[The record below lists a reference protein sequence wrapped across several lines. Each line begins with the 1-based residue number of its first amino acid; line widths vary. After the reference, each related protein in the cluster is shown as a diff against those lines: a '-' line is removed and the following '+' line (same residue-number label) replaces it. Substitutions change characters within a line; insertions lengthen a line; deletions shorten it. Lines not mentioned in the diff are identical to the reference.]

1 VQLPGFEYL
10 EPRDLSEALE
20 LLDDYG
26 ADCAVL
32 AGGTDLIVRMKQR
45 LKTPRFLM
53 SLKHLKEL
61 AYVREADGFLK
72 IGSATPLAAIT
83 ASEIVKLKFS
93 GFHHAVESVGALSIQ
108 HFRGT
113 IGGNLCQDN
122 RCRFYNQS
130 AFFRSARQAC
140 HKAGGSICYAREGSD
155 RCRSTCQ
162 SDAAP
167 ALVALDAVVTL
178 RNAGSE
184 RTLPLMD
191 FYTAIG
197 DAPLALHNS
206 ELLTEISLPLTG
218 SGSGSAYRRLA
229 YRSVID
235 YPIVSAAAYIKVV
248 DKVIREARIVVGAI
262 GSAPLFLLTA
272 SRGLNGKPVDDGPAL
287 SAAAEMARNSAAAFI
302 VDNIHS
308 TMEYRTEMISVLV
321 LKALKGAI
329 ENALTEE
336 AAGC

>member
-10 EPRDLSEALE
+10 EPRHLPEALKI
-20 LLDDYG
+20 LDDSG
-26 ADCAVL
+26 ADCAIL

-45 LKTPRFLM
+45 LKTPRLVM

-61 AYVREADGFLK
+61 AYVRKTTGFLK
-72 IGSATPLAAIT
+72 IGSATCLAEII
-83 ASEIVKLKFS
+83 ASDIVKQETP
-93 GFHHAVESVGALSIQ
+93 GFHQAVEAVGARSIQ

-140 HKAGGSICYAREGSD
+140 HKAGGTICYAREGSD

-167 ALVALDAVVTL
+167 ALMALEATVTL
-178 RNAGSE
+178 RGANSE
-184 RTLPLMD
+184 RTIPLRD
-191 FYTAIG
+191 FFTAIG
-197 DAPLALHNS
+197 DAPLSIHS
-206 ELLTEISLPLTG
+206 GELLTEISVPLEG
-218 SGSGSAYRRLA
+218 SGSGSAYQRLA
-229 YRSVID
+229 YRSAID
-235 YPIVSAAAYIKVV
+235 YPIVSAAAYIKVA
-248 DKVIREARIVVGAI
+248 DKVINEARIVVGAI
-262 GSAPLFLLTA
+262 GSAPLFLVTA
-272 SRGLNGKPVDDGPAL
+272 SRSLGGKPVDDSPAL
-287 SAAAEMARNSAAAFI
+287 STAADMARNSAEAFI

-308 TMEYRTEMISVLV
+308 TMEYRTQMISVLV
-321 LKALKGAI
+321 LRALEAAV

-336 AAGC
+336 AEGV

>member
-1 VQLPGFEYL
+1 MQLPGFEYL
-10 EPRDLSEALE
+10 KPRNLPEALKI
-20 LLDDYG
+20 LDDHG

-45 LKTPRFLM
+45 LKMPRFLM

-61 AYVREADGFLK
+61 AYIREEDGFLK
-72 IGSATPLAAIT
+72 IGSAATLAAIT

-113 IGGNLCQDN
+113 LGGNLCQDN

-140 HKAGGSICYAREGSD
+140 HKAGGTICYAREGSD

-167 ALVALDAVVTL
+167 ALMALDAHVTL
-178 RNAGSE
+178 RSAGSE
-184 RTLPLMD
+184 RTLPLKD

-197 DAPLALHNS
+197 DAPLVLSSN
-206 ELLTEISLPLTG
+206 ELLTEISVPVTG
-218 SGSGSAYRRLA
+218 SGTGSAYQRLA
-229 YRSVID
+229 YRSAID
-235 YPIVSAAAYIKVV
+235 YPIASAAAFVEV
-248 DKVIREARIVVGAI
+248 ADKVIREARIVVGAI
-262 GSAPLFLLTA
+262 GSAPLFMVTA
-272 SRGLNGKPVDDGPAL
+272 AGHLEEKAVDDTPAL
-287 SAAAEMARNSAAAFI
+287 SRAAEMARDSAAAFI
-302 VDNIHS
+302 VDNVHS
-308 TMEYRTEMISVLV
+308 TMEYRTGMISVLV
-321 LKALKGAI
+321 LRALEEAL
-329 ENALTEE
+329 ENALH
-336 AAGC
+336 

>member
-1 VQLPGFEYL
+1 MQLPGFEYL
-10 EPRDLSEALE
+10 EPRDLPEALKI
-20 LLDDYG
+20 LNDYG

-45 LKTPRFLM
+45 LKTPRLLM
-53 SLKHLKEL
+53 SLKHLKKL
-61 AYVREADGFLK
+61 AYIREADGFLK
-72 IGSATPLAAIT
+72 IGSTTTLAAIT
-83 ASEIVKLKFS
+83 ASEIVKLKFP
-93 GFHHAVESVGALSIQ
+93 GFHHAVESVGAQSIQ

-140 HKAGGSICYAREGSD
+140 HKAGGSICYSREGSD

-167 ALVALDAVVTL
+167 ALMALDAVVTL

-184 RTLPLMD
+184 RTIPLKD
-191 FYTAIG
+191 LYTAIG

-206 ELLTEISLPLTG
+206 ELLTEISLPVSG
-218 SGSGSAYRRLA
+218 SGSGSAYQRLA
-229 YRSVID
+229 YRSAID
-235 YPIVSAAAYIKVV
+235 YPIASAAAYIKVA
-248 DKVIREARIVVGAI
+248 DKVINEARIVVGAI
-262 GSAPLFLLTA
+262 GSGPLFLVTA
-272 SRGLNGKPVDDGPAL
+272 SRSLDGKPVDDGTAL
-287 SAAAEMARNSAAAFI
+287 SAAADMARDSAAAFI
-302 VDNIHS
+302 VDNVHS

-321 LKALKGAI
+321 LRALKEAI

-336 AAGC
+336 AEGV